1 MMLAL
6 RSLIFAI
13 GMWGATLM
21 AGLLSV
27 FIWVFPYE
35 RRYAILNFWARFN
48 IWWLKKTCRLD
59 YQVEG
64 MENVPSST
72 PVIVLSKHQSTFE
85 TIVFQ
90 VIFPR
95 QVWVLKKELFWL
107 PFFGWALALMRPIA
121 IDRSKKSN
129 SRTQIVEQ
137 GTQALKDGHWVVIFP
152 EGTRV
157 SVGKR
162 GKYGIGGAL
171 LAQQSGFPILP
182 IAHNAGYFWKR
193 RGFIKYPGTIR
204 IKIGTLLDSKD
215 KNAKEINRLS
225 EEWIEKTMMTLTP

>member
-1 MMLAL
+1 MLAI
-6 RSLIFAI
+6 RSLLFSI
-13 GMWGATLM
+13 GMWGATCA
-21 AGLLSV
+21 AGLLSL

-48 IWWLKKTCRLD
+48 MWWLKKTCRLD

-64 MENVPSST
+64 MENVPSNT
-72 PVIVLSKHQSTFE
+72 PVIVLSKHQSAFE

-95 QVWVLKKELFWL
+95 QVWVLKKELQWL

-121 IDRSKKSN
+121 IDRSKKTS
-129 SRTQIVEQ
+129 SRTQIVDQ
-137 GTQALKDGHWVVIFP
+137 GTQVLKDGHWIVIFP

-157 SVGKR
+157 PVGER

-171 LAQQSGFPILP
+171 LAQKSGFPVLP
-182 IAHNAGYFWKR
+182 VAHNAGYFWKR
-193 RGFIKYPGTIR
+193 RGFIKYPGTIKIR
-204 IKIGTLLDSKD
+204 IGALIDPQEKS
-215 KNAKEINRLS
+215 AREINELAES
-225 EEWIEKTMMTLTP
+225 WIEKTVKELTP

>member
-1 MMLAL
+1 MLVI

-13 GMWGATLM
+13 GLWGATLA
-21 AGLLSV
+21 AGLLSI

-48 IWWLKKTCRLD
+48 IWWLKQTCRLD

-64 MENVPSST
+64 MENVPSNT
-72 PVIVLSKHQSTFE
+72 PVIVLSKHQSAFE

-95 QVWVLKKELFWL
+95 QVWVLKKELQWL

-121 IDRSKKSN
+121 IDRSKKTN
-129 SRTQIVEQ
+129 SRTQIVDQ
-137 GTQALKDGHWVVIFP
+137 GMQALKDGHWIVIFP

-157 SVGKR
+157 PVGKR

-171 LAQQSGFPILP
+171 LAHKSGFPILP
-182 IAHNAGYFWKR
+182 IAHNAGLFWKR
-193 RGFIKYPGTIR
+193 RGFIKYPGVIR
-204 IKIGTLLDSKD
+204 IKIGPLIDSKG
-215 KNAKEINRLS
+215 KNAREINGLAES
-225 EEWIEKTMMTLTP
+225 WIENTMKELTP